1 MQCERSSSLCV
12 GDAKMG
18 AGGGDDDLANISR
31 IFAEDVLKAMVDRVG
46 SSPAA
51 IKQLTAEIRAKLDAL
66 ETLADAFPGSSP
78 RAPVPS
84 KPAASKIGT
93 ADSYAAL
100 GPVTDEGDGEADDFD
115 DIGRNQ
121 RSRLREL
128 VLLEVMA
135 KDHRAFALQQL
146 MTALMAKGFSDSN
159 GAVVSQLHRLKR
171 VGVVDQ
177 PGNGMYVITDAGLG
191 HLRRLRSSFGGLMG

>member
-1 MQCERSSSLCV
+1 MQCERISSLCV
-12 GDAKMG
+12 EDAKMG
-18 AGGGDDDLANISR
+18 AGGDDDLAHISR

-51 IKQLTAEIRAKLDAL
+51 IKQLAAEIRAKLDAL
-66 ETLADAFPGSSP
+66 ETLADAFPGSGARP
-78 RAPVPS
+78 
-84 KPAASKIGT
+84 ASKIGT

-100 GPVTDEGDGEADDFD
+100 GPVGDDPDSEDFD

-135 KDHRAFALQQL
+135 KDHRAYALQQL
-146 MTALMAKGFSDSN
+146 MTALAAKGFSDSN

-171 VGVVDQ
+171 VGIVEQ

-191 HLRRLRSSFGGLMG
+191 HLRRLRSSFGGLLG

>member
-1 MQCERSSSLCV
+1 MQCERISSLCV
-12 GDAKMG
+12 EVQKMG
-18 AGGGDDDLANISR
+18 AGGDDDLAQISR
-31 IFAEDVLKAMVDRVG
+31 IFSEDVLRAMVERVG

-51 IKQLTAEIRAKLDAL
+51 IKQLAAEIRSKLDAL
-66 ETLADAFPGSSP
+66 ETLADAFPGAGAARPAS
-78 RAPVPS
+78 
-84 KPAASKIGT
+84 AASAKIGT

-100 GPVTDEGDGEADDFD
+100 GPVPDEAGDDYD

-128 VLLEVMA
+128 VLLEVLA
-135 KDHRAFALQQL
+135 KDNRAFALQQL
-146 MTALMAKGFSDSN
+146 MTALAAKGFNDTN

-177 PGNGMYVITDAGLG
+177 PGNGMYVLTDAGLG
-191 HLRRLRSSFGGLMG
+191 HLRRLRSSFGDLLG

>member
-1 MQCERSSSLCV
+1 
-12 GDAKMG
+12 MG
-18 AGGGDDDLANISR
+18 AGGGGDDDLDQISR
-31 IFAEDVLKAMVDRVG
+31 VFAEDVLKAMVDRVG
-46 SSPAA
+46 SSPAG
-51 IKQLTAEIRAKLDAL
+51 IKQLVAEIRSKLDAL
-66 ETLADAFPGSSP
+66 ETLADAFPGT
-78 RAPVPS
+78 RAP
-84 KPAASKIGT
+84 SKIGT

-100 GPVTDEGDGEADDFD
+100 GPVAEETDGDDFD

-146 MTALMAKGFSDSN
+146 MTALSAKGFSDSN

-191 HLRRLRSSFGGLMG
+191 HLRRLRSSFGGLMGG

>member
-1 MQCERSSSLCV
+1 MQCERISSLCV
-12 GDAKMG
+12 EVQKMG
-18 AGGGDDDLANISR
+18 AGGDDDLAQISR
-31 IFAEDVLKAMVDRVG
+31 IFSEDVLRAMVERVG

-51 IKQLTAEIRAKLDAL
+51 IKQLAAEIRSKLDAL
-66 ETLADAFPGSSP
+66 ETLADAFPGSGAARSP
-78 RAPVPS
+78 SANSR
-84 KPAASKIGT
+84 IGS

-100 GPVTDEGDGEADDFD
+100 GPVPNDPGDDYD

-128 VLLEVMA
+128 VLLEVLA
-135 KDHRAFALQQL
+135 KDNRAFALQQL
-146 MTALMAKGFSDSN
+146 MAALAAKGFNDTN

-177 PGNGMYVITDAGLG
+177 PGNGMYVLTDAGLG
-191 HLRRLRSSFGGLMG
+191 HLRRLRSSFGGLLGD

>member
-1 MQCERSSSLCV
+1 MQCERISSLCV
-12 GDAKMG
+12 EVAKMG
-18 AGGGDDDLANISR
+18 AGGGGDDDLNQISR

-46 SSPAA
+46 SSPAG
-51 IKQLTAEIRAKLDAL
+51 IKQLVAEIRSKLDAL
-66 ETLADAFPGSSP
+66 ETLADAFPASG
-78 RAPVPS
+78 APARPQ
-84 KPAASKIGT
+84 SKIGS

-100 GPVTDEGDGEADDFD
+100 GPVADEGDGDDFD

-135 KDHRAFALQQL
+135 KDHRAYALQQL
-146 MTALMAKGFSDSN
+146 MTALSAKGFADTN

-191 HLRRLRSSFGGLMG
+191 HLRRLRSSFGGLLG

>member
-1 MQCERSSSLCV
+1 
-12 GDAKMG
+12 MG
-18 AGGGDDDLANISR
+18 AGGGDDLDQIAR

-51 IKQLTAEIRAKLDAL
+51 IKQLTAEIRTKLDAL
-66 ETLADAFPGSSP
+66 ETLADAFPGSG
-78 RAPVPS
+78 A
-84 KPAASKIGT
+84 KPATKIGS

-100 GPVTDEGDGEADDFD
+100 GPVPDEADGDDFD

-135 KDHRAFALQQL
+135 KDHRAYALQQL
-146 MTALMAKGFSDSN
+146 MTALAAKGFSDTN

-177 PGNGMYVITDAGLG
+177 PGNGMYIITDSGLG
-191 HLRRLRSSFGGLMG
+191 HLRRLRSSFGGLLG

>member
-1 MQCERSSSLCV
+1 MQCERISSLCV
-12 GDAKMG
+12 EVAKMG
-18 AGGGDDDLANISR
+18 AGGDDDLAQISR

-51 IKQLTAEIRAKLDAL
+51 IKQLAAEIRSKLDAL
-66 ETLADAFPGSSP
+66 ETLADAFPAGGG
-78 RAPVPS
+78 RAAP
-84 KPAASKIGT
+84 SKIGT
-93 ADSYAAL
+93 ANSYAAL
-100 GPVTDEGDGEADDFD
+100 GPVAEDAAADDFD

-128 VLLEVMA
+128 VLLEVLA
-135 KDHRAFALQQL
+135 KDHRAYALQQL
-146 MTALMAKGFSDSN
+146 MTALVAKGFSDSN

-177 PGNGMYVITDAGLG
+177 PSSGMYIITDAGLG
-191 HLRRLRSSFGGLMG
+191 HLRRLKSNFGDLLG

>member
-1 MQCERSSSLCV
+1 MQCERISSLCV
-12 GDAKMG
+12 EVQKMG
-18 AGGGDDDLANISR
+18 AGGDDDLAQISR
-31 IFAEDVLKAMVDRVG
+31 IFSEDVLRAMVERVG

-51 IKQLTAEIRAKLDAL
+51 IKQLAAEIRSKLDAL
-66 ETLADAFPGSSP
+66 ETLADAFPGSGPARS
-78 RAPVPS
+78 
-84 KPAASKIGT
+84 PAANSRIGS

-100 GPVTDEGDGEADDFD
+100 GPVPDDPGDDYD

-128 VLLEVMA
+128 VLLEVLA
-135 KDHRAFALQQL
+135 KDNRAFALQQL
-146 MTALMAKGFSDSN
+146 MAALAAKGFNDTN

-177 PGNGMYVITDAGLG
+177 PGNGMYVLTDAGLG
-191 HLRRLRSSFGGLMG
+191 HLRRLRSSFGGLLGD

>member
-1 MQCERSSSLCV
+1 
-12 GDAKMG
+12 MG
-18 AGGGDDDLANISR
+18 AGSGDDLDQISR

-46 SSPAA
+46 ASPAA
-51 IKQLTAEIRAKLDAL
+51 IKQLAAEIRAKLDAL
-66 ETLADAFPGSSP
+66 ETLADAFPDAGAS
-78 RAPVPS
+78 R
-84 KPAASKIGT
+84 PASRIGT

-100 GPVTDEGDGEADDFD
+100 GPLPDDDGGDDQDN
-115 DIGRNQ
+115 IGRNQ

-146 MTALMAKGFSDSN
+146 MVALAAKGFGDTN
-159 GAVVSQLHRLKR
+159 GAVVSQLHRLKK

-177 PGNGMYVITDAGLG
+177 PGNGMYIITDAGLG
-191 HLRRLRSSFGGLMG
+191 HLRRLRSSFGGLLG

>member
-1 MQCERSSSLCV
+1 MQCERISSLCV
-12 GDAKMG
+12 EDAKMG
-18 AGGGDDDLANISR
+18 AGGDDDLAHISR

-51 IKQLTAEIRAKLDAL
+51 IKQLAAEIRAKLDAL
-66 ETLADAFPGSSP
+66 ETLADAFPGSGARP
-78 RAPVPS
+78 
-84 KPAASKIGT
+84 ASKIGT

-100 GPVTDEGDGEADDFD
+100 GPVGDDPDSEDFD

-135 KDHRAFALQQL
+135 KDHRAYALQQL
-146 MTALMAKGFSDSN
+146 MTALSAKGFSDSN

-171 VGVVDQ
+171 VGVVEQ

-191 HLRRLRSSFGGLMG
+191 HLRRLRSSFGGLLG

>member
-1 MQCERSSSLCV
+1 MQCERISSLCV
-12 GDAKMG
+12 EVQKMG
-18 AGGGDDDLANISR
+18 AGGDDDLAQISR
-31 IFAEDVLKAMVDRVG
+31 IFSEDVLRAMVERVG

-51 IKQLTAEIRAKLDAL
+51 IKQLAAEIRSKLDAL
-66 ETLADAFPGSSP
+66 ETLADAFPGAGAARTAS
-78 RAPVPS
+78 
-84 KPAASKIGT
+84 AASAKIGT

-100 GPVTDEGDGEADDFD
+100 GPVPDEAGDDYD

-128 VLLEVMA
+128 VLLEVLA
-135 KDHRAFALQQL
+135 KDNRAFALQQL
-146 MTALMAKGFSDSN
+146 MTALAAKGFNDTN

-177 PGNGMYVITDAGLG
+177 PGNGMYVLTDAGLG
-191 HLRRLRSSFGGLMG
+191 HLRRLRSSFGDLLG

>member
-1 MQCERSSSLCV
+1 MQCERISSLCV
-12 GDAKMG
+12 EDAKMG
-18 AGGGDDDLANISR
+18 AGGGGDDDLNHISR

-46 SSPAA
+46 SSPAG
-51 IKQLTAEIRAKLDAL
+51 IKQLVSEIRGKLDAL
-66 ETLADAFPGSSP
+66 ETLADAFPASAPRTASRIGS
-78 RAPVPS
+78 
-84 KPAASKIGT
+84 

-100 GPVTDEGDGEADDFD
+100 GPVADDGDADDFD

-146 MTALMAKGFSDSN
+146 MTALSSKGFADTN

-171 VGVVDQ
+171 VGVVEQ
-177 PGNGMYVITDAGLG
+177 PGNGMYLITDAGLG
-191 HLRRLRSSFGGLMG
+191 HLRRLRSSFGDLL

>member
-1 MQCERSSSLCV
+1 MQCERISSLCV
-12 GDAKMG
+12 EVGKMG
-18 AGGGDDDLANISR
+18 AGGDDDLAHISR
-31 IFAEDVLKAMVDRVG
+31 IFSEDVLKAMVERVG

-51 IKQLTAEIRAKLDAL
+51 IKQLAAEIRSKLDAL
-66 ETLADAFPGSSP
+66 DILADALPGGGSGQRATASSSTS
-78 RAPVPS
+78 R
-84 KPAASKIGT
+84 IGT

-100 GPVTDEGDGEADDFD
+100 GPVPDDGAEDFD

-128 VLLEVMA
+128 ALLEVLA
-135 KDHRAFALQQL
+135 KDNRPFALQQL
-146 MTALMAKGFSDSN
+146 MTALSAKGFNDTN

-177 PGNGMYVITDAGLG
+177 PGNGMYMLTDSGLG
-191 HLRRLRSSFGGLMG
+191 HLRRLRSSFGGLLG

>member
-1 MQCERSSSLCV
+1 
-12 GDAKMG
+12 MG
-18 AGGGDDDLANISR
+18 AGGDDDLAQISR

-46 SSPAA
+46 SSPTA
-51 IKQLTAEIRAKLDAL
+51 IKQLAAEIRSKLDAL
-66 ETLADAFPGSSP
+66 ETLADAFPASGT
-78 RAPVPS
+78 AA
-84 KPAASKIGT
+84 KPAAKIGT

-100 GPVTDEGDGEADDFD
+100 GPICEDSGDDLD

-128 VLLEVMA
+128 VLLETMA

-146 MTALMAKGFSDSN
+146 MTALAAKGFSDSN

-177 PGNGMYVITDAGLG
+177 PGNGMYIITDAGLG
-191 HLRRLRSSFGGLMG
+191 HLRRLRSSFGGLLG

>member
-1 MQCERSSSLCV
+1 MRCERISSLCV

-18 AGGGDDDLANISR
+18 AGGGDDLDQIAR

-51 IKQLTAEIRAKLDAL
+51 IKQLTAEIRTKLDAL
-66 ETLADAFPGSSP
+66 ETLADAFPGSG
-78 RAPVPS
+78 A
-84 KPAASKIGT
+84 KPATKIGS

-100 GPVTDEGDGEADDFD
+100 GPVPDEADGDDFD

-135 KDHRAFALQQL
+135 KDHRAYALQQL
-146 MTALMAKGFSDSN
+146 MTALAAKGFSDTN

-177 PGNGMYVITDAGLG
+177 PGNGMYIITDSGLG
-191 HLRRLRSSFGGLMG
+191 HLRRLRSSFGGLLG